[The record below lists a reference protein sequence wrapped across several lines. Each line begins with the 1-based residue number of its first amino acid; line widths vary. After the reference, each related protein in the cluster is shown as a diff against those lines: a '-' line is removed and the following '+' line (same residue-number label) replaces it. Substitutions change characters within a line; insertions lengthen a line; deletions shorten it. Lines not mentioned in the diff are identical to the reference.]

1 MMVEGLSDRWYDAP
15 DEDECE
21 CGLGGDDCECLSE
34 EDWAEIAADMRLS
47 ELRDEG
53 Y

>member
-1 MMVEGLSDRWYDAP
+1 MVEGLSDRWYDAP

-21 CGLGGDDCECLSE
+21 GGLGGDDCECLSE
-34 EDWAEIAADMRLS
+34 EDWAEIAADIKLS